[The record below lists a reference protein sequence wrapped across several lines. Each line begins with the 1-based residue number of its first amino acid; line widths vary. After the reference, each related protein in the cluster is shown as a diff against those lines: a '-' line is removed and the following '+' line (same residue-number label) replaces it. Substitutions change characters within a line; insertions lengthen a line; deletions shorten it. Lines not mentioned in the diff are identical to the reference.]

1 VGKQVKD
8 SVITEK
14 ISKEIQNVRTT
25 QPKRSPAE
33 GKTPRP
39 EPSPRAPG
47 AKRALAFL
55 HLASRVSRPSRLG
68 LARPRA
74 MVAPTRSPKS
84 SNCCKRNPCA
94 ARRGTVALRA
104 CYALYPRFY

>member
-1 VGKQVKD
+1 M
-8 SVITEK
+8 
-14 ISKEIQNVRTT
+14 
-25 QPKRSPAE
+25 KRSLDSRRTRSENAE
-33 GKTPRP
+33 ARADPPRP
-39 EPSPRAPG
+39 RRKESAR
-47 AKRALAFL
+47 FL